1 MPTQIEDDWF
11 REARNVIGFARLV
24 CVFDGT
30 DRQSLDFLRDALY
43 RLGIIEVEIQRM
55 QGGCD

>member
-1 MPTQIEDDWF
+1 MTTHIEDEWF
-11 REARNVIGFARLV
+11 REARNVIAFARLV

-43 RLGIIEVEIQRM
+43 RLGVIEIEIQRL
-55 QGGCD
+55 QGGAN